1 MTAILDPGALQTLG
15 RDLGDD
21 AARQFAATYA
31 AMLDNRVNRL
41 DSSVATGD
49 LEEAYVAALSLHS
62 SSAMVGAQ
70 ALAETAATVAAALR
84 RRDPTPALR
93 ARARLAALAQ
103 QTRAALAALRADH
116 GTRG

>member
-21 AARQFAATYA
+21 AAHEFAATYA
-31 AMLDNRVNRL
+31 AMLEDRVSRL
-41 DSSVATGD
+41 DSSVAAGD

-62 SSAMVGAQ
+62 ASAMVGAQ

-84 RRDPTPALR
+84 RRDPAPALS
-93 ARARLAALAQ
+93 ARGSLAALAE
-103 QTRAALAALRADH
+103 QTRACLAALRAGH
-116 GTRG
+116 GAPG